1 MLRLYIWPFDLKTTS
16 VSCPVE
22 DITWNTLHWTLAE
35 AWPHDLVLYLHR
47 ACRTLLS
54 LWDHESWPPILH
66 GILPSSSILELQ
78 TTLHSLKNYKQL
90 LNFGLFDGNTP
101 GTSVWIWPR
110 PLFGLI
116 CFQSILHS
124 WQFML
129 CSNFSL
135 LIRSNTAAVYTPWVK
150 KAQHPTLAHNFV
162 KCWQIFTISDQQPQQ
177 WVCNTLSIKDPTAH
191 NKNRCFNTLSNLK
204 SSKIALI
211 STLINTSCSLYV
223 VSV

>member
-1 MLRLYIWPFDLKTTS
+1 MLICSIVYQAGILLRLYIWPFDLKTTS

-35 AWPHDLVLYLHR
+35 AWPHDLVLYLHM

-54 LWDHESWPPILH
+54 LWDHESWPPILR

-90 LNFGLFDGNTP
+90 LNFGLFHGNTP

-124 WQFML
+124 WQL
-129 CSNFSL
+129 CCVPTFLYLFEATLQPSTPHESKKHNIL
-135 LIRSNTAAVYTPWVK
+135 LLPI
-150 KAQHPTLAHNFV
+150 
-162 KCWQIFTISDQQPQQ
+162 
-177 WVCNTLSIKDPTAH
+177 
-191 NKNRCFNTLSNLK
+191 TLSNVDRFSQFLTNSLSSECATHWALK
-204 SSKIALI
+204 ILPHITKTVASIPCQ
-211 STLINTSCSLYV
+211 TLRVPKLL
-223 VSV
+223 